1 MRRIP
6 ERRKRI
12 RSTRPLSN
20 GLPCRRS
27 NRPAALFLTQQDYT
41 QQGKRSQRAKRHAIL
56 ALGHIMEVC
65 MTSSQRDFLRQ
76 LRRSGKSYGQ
86 IAQALNI
93 SENTAKSICRREGI
107 LAIPES
113 VDHCPRCGKPV
124 SHAAQGSR
132 RRFCS
137 DTCRYAWNFAHR
149 VLSETNAVSKRCDC
163 CGQLFFSYPSSGRK
177 YCSRACYIH
186 DRFGK
191 EARHGSRT
199 V

>member
-1 MRRIP
+1 MTLHAAGPSTCGSFFSRHKIT
-6 ERRKRI
+6 
-12 RSTRPLSN
+12 RS
-20 GLPCRRS
+20 
-27 NRPAALFLTQQDYT
+27 
-41 QQGKRSQRAKRHAIL
+41 KAKEVNAQSDTPFGPR
-56 ALGHIMEVC
+56 GHIMEVR
-65 MTSSQRDFLRQ
+65 MTSSKRNLLRQ

-86 IAQALNI
+86 IAKTLNI

-107 LAIPES
+107 LAVPQS
-113 VDHCPRCGKPV
+113 ADHCPRCGGPI
-124 SHAAQGSR
+124 SHAAQGPR

-149 VLSETNAVSKRCDC
+149 VLSEINAVSKRCDC

-177 YCSRACYIH
+177 YCSRACYIR